1 MTLPTKPKVVHVY
14 RSDGPN
20 PLWIDQHCTAPY
32 PDPTHRLCR
41 GEYLG
46 EYVPAPGPVVAER
59 WEVRYLADS
68 GRWRLDSSHDDDH
81 KDAHGAC
88 AHQQRMNP
96 HIPFKVF
103 HIVTRKVAK

>member
-1 MTLPTKPKVVHVY
+1 MTPPTKPKAVHVY

-20 PLWIDQHCTAPY
+20 PLWIDQHCAAPY

-59 WEVRYLADS
+59 WEVRH
-68 GRWRLDSSHDDDH
+68 RDH
-81 KDAHGAC
+81 VSRYKTREAALSDRDLNCGNSC
-88 AHQQRMNP
+88 R
-96 HIPFKVF
+96 IF
-103 HIVTRKVAK
+103 HIVTRKKAK